1 MKKFGFGSLLWAMC
15 LSIPFLAGCGSD
27 GDGSVAPTPAVKSD
41 LPVTL
46 DGTALTLGY
55 KLTDTSVV
63 FFFDESAQKTVLDAK
78 KITAI
83 TGVSVRGSFNGW
95 TTPTPDAFQLKASAT
110 NKGVWYLELPFASVK
125 IPGNSGQPEFQ
136 FIVASTVDGTAG
148 KETYMG
154 IPSTAPLGYS
164 FVGNQLL
171 VFPGDDVNAIIN
183 NTIVA
188 NTVKTINDFNL
199 ATTTGREKVSNF
211 RQVPGLTKLF
221 RNYHPFKKSRTAFD
235 TEDERVKQVNL
246 LMEEHGVKSDITL
259 YKDETGSLASGEA
272 LTPYY
277 QNIVTGGH
285 VLFLPTADYNTV
297 YYKSAGADFGG
308 WIKQVV
314 EFINNPANEAP
325 VSIHCRLGT
334 DRTGVFVAVL
344 AAFGGASWDEIKAD
358 YQRSNDM
365 GIKEFRDYKILK
377 YSLEKMLGVS
387 DITAVTD
394 LKAAVSKHFIDG
406 GYLTQAQI
414 DAVIAKLK

>member
-1 MKKFGFGSLLWAMC
+1 MKRAGFWAFLWAAC
-15 LSIPFLAGCGSD
+15 LSLSLLAGCGSD
-27 GDGSVAPTPAVKSD
+27 GDGSTVVKSD

-46 DGTALTLGY
+46 DGTATTLGY

-63 FFFDESAQKTVLDAK
+63 FFFDEAAQKTALEAQKV
-78 KITAI
+78 TAI

-95 TTPTPDAFQLKASAT
+95 ANPTPAAFQMKASAT
-110 NKGVWYLELPFASVK
+110 NKGIWFVEVPFASVK

-136 FIVASTVDGTAG
+136 FIVAGTVAGTAS
-148 KETYMG
+148 KEAYMG
-154 IPSTAPLGYS
+154 VPSTAPLGYS
-164 FVGNQLL
+164 FSGNQLL
-171 VFPGDDVNAIIN
+171 IFPGDDVSAVIN
-183 NTIVA
+183 NTVIA

-199 ATTTGREKVSNF
+199 STEIGREKISNF

-221 RNYHPFKKSRTAFD
+221 RSYHPFKMSRTQFD
-235 TEDERVKQVNL
+235 TEVERVKQVNM
-246 LMEEHGVKSDITL
+246 LMEEHGVQSDITL
-259 YKDETGSLASGEA
+259 YKDETASLAAGEA

-277 QNIVTGGH
+277 QNIVSGGH
-285 VLFLPTADYNTV
+285 VLFLPSADYNTV
-297 YYKSAGADFGG
+297 YYSSSGAAFGG

-314 EFINNPANEAP
+314 EFINNPANNAP

-334 DRTGVFVAVL
+334 DRTGVFTAVL
-344 AAFGGASWDEIKAD
+344 AAFGGAKWDDIKAD

-414 DAVIAKLK
+414 DAMVAKLQ

>member
-1 MKKFGFGSLLWAMC
+1 MRSPFSLLWAAC
-15 LSIPFLAGCGSD
+15 LSLSLLAGCGSD
-27 GDGSVAPTPAVKSD
+27 SSSTPEVKSD
-41 LPVTL
+41 LPATL
-46 DGTALTLGY
+46 DGTATTLGY
-55 KLTDTSVV
+55 KLTDKSVV
-63 FFFDESAQKTVLDAK
+63 FFFDEAAQKSALDAK

-95 TTPTPDAFQLKASAT
+95 TSPTPAAFQMKASAT
-110 NKGVWYLELPFASVK
+110 SKGVWYLELPFDSVK

-136 FIVASTVDGTAG
+136 FIVAGSVDGATG
-148 KETYMG
+148 KESYMG
-154 IPSTAPLGYS
+154 VPASAPLGYS
-164 FVGNQLL
+164 FSGNQLL
-171 VFPGDDVNAIIN
+171 VFAGDDVGAIIN
-183 NTIVA
+183 NTVIA
-188 NTVKTINDFNL
+188 NTVKTISDFNL
-199 ATTTGREKVSNF
+199 ATTAGREKISNF
-211 RQVPGLTKLF
+211 RQVPGLSKLF
-221 RNYHPFKKSRTAFD
+221 RSYHPFKKSRTQFD
-235 TEDERVKQVNL
+235 TEDERVNQVNL
-246 LMEEHGVKSDITL
+246 LMQEHGVQSDITL
-259 YKDETGSLASGEA
+259 YKDETTSLAAGEA

-285 VLFLPTADYNTV
+285 VLFLPSADYNTV
-297 YYKSAGADFGG
+297 YYASSGAAFGG

-314 EFINNPANEAP
+314 EFINNPANGAP

-334 DRTGVFVAVL
+334 DRTGVFTAVL
-344 AAFGGASWDEIKAD
+344 AAFGGAKWDDIKAD

-414 DAVIAKLK
+414 DAMVAKLQ